1 MVFATLAAIFRA
13 VQRKRLA
20 MRERRFCVEKKSQS
34 PAHHPASLKLG
45 SPTMIA
51 IKAALSLAALCAA
64 APALAGEIDAA
75 SRIDAV
81 TLYPDAA
88 AVTRIAEIELPAGAS
103 RLVFRGLPAGID
115 PTSLRVSGEGDAKI
129 LLGAIE
135 VKKAPAPIGDGAL
148 STQLKTLHAQR
159 DSAQVKL
166 DALAAKQAMTLLYS
180 KTGPEK
186 LGGEDKGLKPE
197 DWGQAWDVVGAALAK
212 VGEDLR
218 VARAGVAELDDQIK
232 TLEPTRP
239 LPSPRGPAQDVTID
253 IEAPASGKMRL
264 SLNYRIAG
272 ASWTPAYDARL
283 ETGGQAPGQKAGKPH
298 LELTRR
304 AIISQTTGE
313 DFTDVALSLAAFPA
327 AGGTEAPQVEPQIIA
342 FYEPPIAY
350 RAGVVSEMAKAM
362 PAASAPNAAPPPPL
376 AMPERI
382 RAVEAQS
389 RLDAGAYQARFHAP
403 GRVSLASGGT
413 TKNIS
418 LTTQE
423 PETALSWRISPA
435 LDPRA
440 FLSAH
445 FVNGEE
451 APLLPGA
458 ISIYRDGAL
467 IGQSHMPLVA
477 PGEAS
482 DLGFGVDDRVTVLR
496 APVKRRENE
505 PTRFGQTKTETRE
518 FKTLVRNLHDFP
530 IKAVVTDQTPVSE
543 NVAIVVETLA
553 QTTPPD
559 EKAPDDKPGLLR
571 WRFDLGPNES
581 KELRLAFRM
590 KWPADRDVVVP

>member
-1 MVFATLAAIFRA
+1 MIF
-13 VQRKRLA
+13 
-20 MRERRFCVEKKSQS
+20 
-34 PAHHPASLKLG
+34 
-45 SPTMIA
+45 T
-51 IKAALSLAALCAA
+51 KAALSLAALCAA
-64 APALAGEIDAA
+64 VPALAGEIDAA

-88 AVTRIAEIELPAGAS
+88 AVTRIAEVELPAGAS

-115 PTSLRVSGEGDAKI
+115 PASLRVSGEGEAKI

-135 VKKAPAPIGDGAL
+135 VKKAPAPKDDGAL
-148 STQLKTLHAQR
+148 SAQLKNLRGQR
-159 DSAQVKL
+159 DGAQVKL

-180 KTGPEK
+180 RTGPEK

-218 VARAGVAELDDQIK
+218 VARAAVAELDDQIK
-232 TLEPTRP
+232 ALEPTRP
-239 LPSPRGPAQDVTID
+239 PPSPRGPAQDVTID
-253 IEAPASGKMRL
+253 IEAPASGKIRL

-283 ETGGQAPGQKAGKPH
+283 ETGGRTGQKAGKPH

-304 AIISQTTGE
+304 ALISQRTGE

-327 AGGTEAPQVEPQIIA
+327 TGGTEAPQVEPQIIA

-350 RAGVVSEMAKAM
+350 RAGVASDMAKSL
-362 PAASAPNAAPPPPL
+362 PAAPASALAPTPPPPL
-376 AMPERI
+376 AA

-389 RLDAGAYQARFHAP
+389 RLEAGAYQARFHAP

-553 QTTPPD
+553 PTTPPD